1 MSDRVKRGIQCEV
14 VLLVAEQQPA
24 TRKELME
31 YFSGDPRQLT
41 QAMSWLKN
49 DGFVRFEH
57 GQYELTDA
65 GLDKAKLYAKKMP
78 VPEGT
83 PKTESGIRQSRV
95 ANLSTK
101 ISTLQLLQNIC
112 APEIQNILENIQRD
126 LERRPV

>member
-24 TRKELME
+24 TRNDLME
-31 YFSGDPRQLT
+31 YFSGDSRQFA
-41 QAMSWLKN
+41 QAMYCLKN
-49 DGFVRFEH
+49 DGLVRFEH

-65 GLDKAKLYAKKMP
+65 GSDKAKLYAKKMP
-78 VPEGT
+78 VSKGT
-83 PKTESGIRQSRV
+83 AKTESGIRQPRV

-112 APEIQNILENIQRD
+112 KPEMRLVLEAIQSD